1 MAMSDASQLPET
13 TVSTLE
19 LGEIQLEL
27 EQVAELDVLARS
39 SLRAKTD
46 PYWAYLWPSARA
58 LAFGVTTL
66 PELANKRVL
75 DLGCGLG
82 AVGLAAA
89 AKGAN
94 VLLADI
100 RTEALELVH
109 RNAARNRLTVETRQL
124 DFGDP
129 PADLGT
135 FDIIL
140 AADVLYEDGML
151 RAVIRF
157 IKKHLAQDGIA
168 MITDPMRIAEGGVAG
183 ACRLHGL
190 ESIDSVLVPGRTL
203 TGGVMLYEIHR
214 RMRRA

>member
-1 MAMSDASQLPET
+1 MAEVPT
-13 TVSTLE
+13 TIVSNLD
-19 LGEIQLEL
+19 LGDVRLEL

-39 SLRAKTD
+39 SLQQKTD

-58 LAFGVTTL
+58 LARMVADL
-66 PELANKRVL
+66 PDLEGRRVL

-82 AVGLAAA
+82 AVGLSAA

-100 RTEALELVH
+100 RSEALELVR
-109 RNAARNRLTVETRQL
+109 RNAKRNRLSVETRQL
-124 DFGDP
+124 DFSDP
-129 PADLGT
+129 PPDLGT
-135 FDIIL
+135 FDTIL

-168 MITDPMRIAEGGVAG
+168 MIADPMRIAEGGVAG

-190 ESIDSVLVPGRTL
+190 DAIDSILVPGKTL
-203 TGGVMLYEIHR
+203 SGGVVLYEIQR
-214 RMRRA
+214 RIRR

>member
-1 MAMSDASQLPET
+1 VAEVPD
-13 TVSTLE
+13 TVVSALE
-19 LGEIQLEL
+19 LGEVRLEL

-39 SLRAKTD
+39 SLVQKTD

-58 LAFGVTTL
+58 LAKVVAGL
-66 PELANKRVL
+66 PDLEGRRAL

-89 AKGAN
+89 AKGAR
-94 VLLADI
+94 VVLADI
-100 RTEALELVH
+100 RAEALELVS
-109 RNAARNRLTVETRQL
+109 RNAARNGLEVETRRL
-124 DFGDP
+124 DFADP
-129 PADLGT
+129 PPELGA
-135 FDIIL
+135 FDMIL

-168 MITDPMRIAEGGVAG
+168 MIADPMRIAEGGVAG

-190 ESIDSVLVPGRTL
+190 DAIDSILVPGKTL
-203 TGGVMLYEIHR
+203 TGGVVLYEIQR
-214 RMRRA
+214 RVRR